1 MENKIGWEYDYLED
15 SIELQDTLDK
25 DPDKLLEYSRQNP
38 LCAVHSDKR
47 KLAIVRQYHFV
58 MEDDLITL
66 YSGEPHGDGGHWGI
80 ELIDL
85 EREVV
90 HALSEPLPENLT
102 YQRVEFQ
109 GDSILIVA
117 KEKQFLTNWSEME
130 RKFPFLTNFNEQQI
144 TEIYDS
150 LINDDVVQEVAKRQK
165 PKKKTIKTDFSTLT
179 LDKEYQMNFQ
189 GRGKWTDKKI
199 ELNFAVDQNGEIELG
214 INTARILLNK
224 QAEWDEKIKSY
235 TAKKLLKLKNES
247 WLDEDE
253 KKLTSLQFKERMT
266 VESIIF
272 YEDGAFEFFFDDG
285 NLFWGHS
292 IQVSGSIQE
301 GLTQALFQG

>member
-1 MENKIGWEYDYLED
+1 MEKRIGWEYDYLED
-15 SIELQDTLDK
+15 SIELQDTLDEA
-25 DPDKLLEYSRQNP
+25 PDKLLKYSRQNP

-58 MEDDLITL
+58 MEDNLITL
-66 YSGEPHGDGGHWGI
+66 YSGEPYGGDGHWAI

-90 HALSEPLPENLT
+90 HALSVPLPENLT

-117 KEKQFLTNWSEME
+117 KEKPILTNWNELKS
-130 RKFPFLTNFNEQQI
+130 KFPFLTEFNEQQI

-150 LINDDVVQEVAKRQK
+150 LINDNVVQEVAKRKK
-165 PKKKTIKTDFSTLT
+165 PKAKTIKTDFSTLT
-179 LDKEYQMNFQ
+179 LDKEYQMSFQ
-189 GRGKWTDKKI
+189 GNGKWTDKKI
-199 ELNFAVDQNGEIELG
+199 KLNFEVDQNGEIELG

-235 TAKKLLKLKNES
+235 AAKNLLKLKNES

-266 VESIIF
+266 VESITF
-272 YEDGAFEFFFDDG
+272 YEDGSFEFIFDDG
-285 NLFWGHS
+285 DLFWGHS

>member
-1 MENKIGWEYDYLED
+1 MGKKIGWEYDYLED

-25 DPDKLLEYSRQNP
+25 DPGKLLEYSRQNS

-66 YSGEPHGDGGHWGI
+66 YSGEPYGDDGHWGI
-80 ELIDL
+80 ELVDL

-90 HALSEPLPENLT
+90 LSLSEPLPENLT

-117 KEKQFLTNWSEME
+117 KEKQFLTNWNELE

-150 LINDDVVQEVAKRQK
+150 LINDYVVQEVAKRKK

-189 GRGKWTDKKI
+189 GKGKWMDKKI
-199 ELNFAVDQNGEIELG
+199 ELDFEVDQNGEIELG

-235 TAKKLLKLKNES
+235 TAKKLLKLKNEN

-253 KKLTSLQFKERMT
+253 KKFTSLQFKERMT
-266 VESIIF
+266 IESITF
-272 YEDGAFEFFFDDG
+272 YEDGSFEFSFDDG
-285 NLFWGHS
+285 DLFWGHS

-301 GLTQALFQG
+301 GLTEALF